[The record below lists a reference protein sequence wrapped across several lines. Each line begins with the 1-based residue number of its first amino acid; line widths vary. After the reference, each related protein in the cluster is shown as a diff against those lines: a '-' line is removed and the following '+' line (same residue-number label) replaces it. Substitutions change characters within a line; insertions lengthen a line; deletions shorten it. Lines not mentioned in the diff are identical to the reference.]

1 MQKNGILFTSD
12 NCPDLT
18 KISINGK
25 LKSLGVE
32 SIDVEK
38 TIDLSEKIEFDV
50 SLNDGI
56 EFFSKVECFKDG
68 DYYKL
73 RFYPSEKLEQVVS
86 IPYWMTRKGMN
97 NCPFYA
103 FYKGKKVTSSSA
115 STGSFN
121 FLPSVSSG
129 ARTSLELGI
138 SGYSFSEEEN
148 PLYKGITVGKK

>member
-1 MQKNGILFTSD
+1 MLF
-12 NCPDLT
+12 
-18 KISINGK
+18 
-25 LKSLGVE
+25 
-32 SIDVEK
+32 
-38 TIDLSEKIEFDV
+38 
-50 SLNDGI
+50 NDGI

-148 PLYKGITVGKK
+148 PLYKWYTSRRWGRTTLEFTRHGANWQIQRCSYCYPENKDFIKLQDFLT

>member
-12 NCPDLT
+12 
-18 KISINGK
+18 
-25 LKSLGVE
+25 
-32 SIDVEK
+32 
-38 TIDLSEKIEFDV
+38 
-50 SLNDGI
+50 
-56 EFFSKVECFKDG
+56 
-68 DYYKL
+68 
-73 RFYPSEKLEQVVS
+73 
-86 IPYWMTRKGMN
+86 

-148 PLYKGITVGKK
+148 QLYKGITVGEEIELHWVQQDMGKLANTKMFLLLPRK

>member
-1 MQKNGILFTSD
+1 MQKNRILFTSD
-12 NCPDLT
+12 DCSDLT

-73 RFYPSEKLEQVVS
+73 RFYPSENWNKLFQ
-86 IPYWMTRKGMN
+86 YHAG
-97 NCPFYA
+97 
-103 FYKGKKVTSSSA
+103 
-115 STGSFN
+115 
-121 FLPSVSSG
+121 
-129 ARTSLELGI
+129 
-138 SGYSFSEEEN
+138 
-148 PLYKGITVGKK
+148 

>member
-1 MQKNGILFTSD
+1 M
-12 NCPDLT
+12 
-18 KISINGK
+18 
-25 LKSLGVE
+25 
-32 SIDVEK
+32 
-38 TIDLSEKIEFDV
+38 

-68 DYYKL
+68 DNYKL

-121 FLPSVSSG
+121 FLPSMSSG
-129 ARTSLELGI
+129 ARTSLGLGI

-148 PLYKGITVGKK
+148 PLYKWYTSRR

>member
-1 MQKNGILFTSD
+1 MKLIFKTLVTSAD
-12 NCPDLT
+12 TIQVSFDGV
-18 KISINGK
+18 SY
-25 LKSLGVE
+25 KSY
-32 SIDVEK
+32 DVEK

-68 DYYKL
+68 DNYKL

-115 STGSFN
+115 SARH
-121 FLPSVSSG
+121 G
-129 ARTSLELGI
+129 A
-138 SGYSFSEEEN
+138 N
-148 PLYKGITVGKK
+148 W

>member
-1 MQKNGILFTSD
+1 MTESSSFL
-12 NCPDLT
+12 
-18 KISINGK
+18 K
-25 LKSLGVE
+25 L
-32 SIDVEK
+32 
-38 TIDLSEKIEFDV
+38 
-50 SLNDGI
+50 NA
-56 EFFSKVECFKDG
+56 FKDG

-138 SGYSFSEEEN
+138 SGYSFSLKVFFIALNFN
-148 PLYKGITVGKK
+148 PNLKHGKFKALRTSFPLPTYFFCTV